1 MDFDA
6 EGLYSLFHLMESR
19 PLIVPHVLKV
29 LGDLSSW
36 KEVKCD
42 GRLDRFSELLDFL
55 PFDRLGIPALKDRLS
70 QVLRQP
76 GGLVEVMEFLF
87 SKVMKSDTGW
97 IPVLRRYLS
106 PSGFEYQT
114 YQTAFADSS
123 YLDSLQQ
130 EISETLHVLVE
141 EETRR
146 VQEAQAEALKLVEE
160 ENQRNLTAKVAQLK
174 AKYYAE
180 GNILITEDMIRE
192 EAQNAIDMMK
202 RTKDV
207 MIESMIQ
214 EKMKSSANT
223 NNPIGGKGSLPAE
236 QQQQQEQMQFLRR
249 NQAIKEQLMTKKA
262 KSLLPRVLLPSPNI
276 DLTAIR
282 QQIIDDL
289 IFLHEIRTI
298 EGMSF
303 TLEESMAIDERRIF
317 LTNKLESIESQ
328 LQEQEKSL
336 IEHSVMIYDIL
347 RQFTTGI
354 SSCGWGTKDIC
365 LRGFTEGMNIF
376 PTMCMPGCGEL
387 SFMHERAQAKKERFE
402 QRKQF
407 ALAAIERERLRRTMT
422 AEDHARIQRMKERK
436 IKARFAKE
444 EKKHFWECHRAFRNL
459 SVETRIHKHKI
470 PMIDWANILKRY
482 EQLMRAQDEKYP
494 QALPAQIMK
503 NNIAL
508 LYYEVYGVDHPLSE
522 PAQFL
527 LQEAAERM
535 ITLEEDHED
544 LEDEQQEQYE
554 QQKAEE
560 AAKDPNHA
568 LDMNLLTAESNQGAA
583 VQRPTSAERKQRRQI
598 RLLMKILVIV
608 QYFQMCTEMDNAT
621 AVSQAASMKMAVY
634 EAFHELSPPFQL
646 LISQFYSVSPGGI
659 FGSEQDILLDDPIPL
674 MAPFLE
680 EEKTLEVHS
689 LSHHSQASIASSS
702 HQSLSS
708 MSVLQ
713 TAQYLSALFQIDL
726 PASATVTNLHSESDV
741 LFFNNTSTPHTPTK
755 TTSRANTATSIT
767 ASTINNNNSV
777 SSSKPTTAAP
787 SKVLF
792 CGVKVHDT
800 MSSVESVQ
808 RHLQEIIHHAEQ
820 DALAKHSHSPGKQKK
835 HPNKNN
841 HHNHSPPKM
850 DPKTSMEGLL
860 QRLEL
865 LPWRLY
871 WQEIP
876 LYSMRQLPLSTWLHN
891 ILTEV
896 QHWVDAENSRHSAA
910 ISASTDPG
918 SEDISFKRDN
928 VDDNEDNGGND
939 DNDDDDNISGM
950 TSLSSSVSNSL
961 RSSKRLS
968 KKYSSKSGKTF
979 ISESMSMRR
988 EKRQKFEAQR
998 KLDALK
1004 RQEIAQQ
1011 RNFLYRLI
1019 QTDQISDIFDRK
1031 AGHVQE
1037 ATSPQWG
1044 KSSRSGRWQ
1053 AAAGATDAASVRTG
1067 SSRTGEDEEDEADDE
1082 TLDTEQRKERQRQR
1096 ELDSLTEQLDAL
1108 AMYRAASVDSF
1119 EHHSSVNEESNE
1131 EESPHS
1137 QNQSKNF
1144 RDNSSQPSR
1153 HGQRDHERQPREE
1166 QSQVRLSSQRTLRFA
1181 EASKIHHLDGRDEA
1195 SEHHDEQEKH
1205 LPVATAVSV
1214 TNTSDYAN
1222 NG

>member
-1 MDFDA
+1 M
-6 EGLYSLFHLMESR
+6 L
-19 PLIVPHVLKV
+19 LIL
-29 LGDLSSW
+29 
-36 KEVKCD
+36 
-42 GRLDRFSELLDFL
+42 
-55 PFDRLGIPALKDRLS
+55 
-70 QVLRQP
+70 
-76 GGLVEVMEFLF
+76 
-87 SKVMKSDTGW
+87 
-97 IPVLRRYLS
+97 
-106 PSGFEYQT
+106 EY
-114 YQTAFADSS
+114 
-123 YLDSLQQ
+123 
-130 EISETLHVLVE
+130 
-141 EETRR
+141 
-146 VQEAQAEALKLVEE
+146 
-160 ENQRNLTAKVAQLK
+160 
-174 AKYYAE
+174 
-180 GNILITEDMIRE
+180 
-192 EAQNAIDMMK
+192 
-202 RTKDV
+202 
-207 MIESMIQ
+207 
-214 EKMKSSANT
+214 EK
-223 NNPIGGKGSLPAE
+223 
-236 QQQQQEQMQFLRR
+236 
-249 NQAIKEQLMTKKA
+249 
-262 KSLLPRVLLPSPNI
+262 
-276 DLTAIR
+276 
-282 QQIIDDL
+282 
-289 IFLHEIRTI
+289 
-298 EGMSF
+298 
-303 TLEESMAIDERRIF
+303 
-317 LTNKLESIESQ
+317 
-328 LQEQEKSL
+328 
-336 IEHSVMIYDIL
+336 
-347 RQFTTGI
+347 
-354 SSCGWGTKDIC
+354 
-365 LRGFTEGMNIF
+365 
-376 PTMCMPGCGEL
+376 
-387 SFMHERAQAKKERFE
+387 
-402 QRKQF
+402 
-407 ALAAIERERLRRTMT
+407 
-422 AEDHARIQRMKERK
+422 
-436 IKARFAKE
+436 
-444 EKKHFWECHRAFRNL
+444 
-459 SVETRIHKHKI
+459 
-470 PMIDWANILKRY
+470 
-482 EQLMRAQDEKYP
+482 
-494 QALPAQIMK
+494 
-503 NNIAL
+503 
-508 LYYEVYGVDHPLSE
+508 
-522 PAQFL
+522 
-527 LQEAAERM
+527 
-535 ITLEEDHED
+535 
-544 LEDEQQEQYE
+544 
-554 QQKAEE
+554 QKAEE

-583 VQRPTSAERKQRRQI
+583 AQKLTSAERQHRRQI
-598 RLLMKILVIV
+598 RLLMKILIIV

-674 MAPFLE
+674 MAPFQE
-680 EEKTLEVHS
+680 EEKKLEVHS

-726 PASATVTNLHSESDV
+726 PASPTVTNLHSESDV
-741 LFFNNTSTPHTPTK
+741 LFFNNTSTPHTPNK

-767 ASTINNNNSV
+767 ASIINNNNSV
-777 SSSKPTTAAP
+777 SSSKPTIPVP

-792 CGVKVHDT
+792 CGVKVHNT

-820 DALAKHSHSPGKQKK
+820 DALDKHSHSPGKQKK
-835 HPNKNN
+835 NPNKNN
-841 HHNHSPPKM
+841 RHNHSPPKM
-850 DPKTSMEGLL
+850 DPKISLEGLL

-896 QHWVDAENSRHSAA
+896 QHWVNAENSRLSAA

-918 SEDISFKRDN
+918 SEDISSKLYN
-928 VDDNEDNGGND
+928 MDDNEDNGGND

-1053 AAAGATDAASVRTG
+1053 AAAGATDAVSVRTG
-1067 SSRTGEDEEDEADDE
+1067 SSRTGEDEEDEAEDE

-1108 AMYRAASVDSF
+1108 AMYRASVDSF
-1119 EHHSSVNEESNE
+1119 EHHSSVNEESN

-1153 HGQRDHERQPREE
+1153 HGQLDHERQPREE

-1181 EASKIHHLDGRDEA
+1181 EASKIHHLDGNDEA
-1195 SEHHDEQEKH
+1195 PEHHDEQEKH